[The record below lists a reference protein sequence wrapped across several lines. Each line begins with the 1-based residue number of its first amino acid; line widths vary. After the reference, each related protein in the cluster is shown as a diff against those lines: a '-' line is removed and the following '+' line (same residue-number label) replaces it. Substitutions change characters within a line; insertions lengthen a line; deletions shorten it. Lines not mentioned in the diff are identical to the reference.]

1 MRLAVLGSGS
11 GGNAIVVHSG
21 DAFLLVD
28 AGFSCGRIVREVRK
42 LGKEASTLG
51 ALLLTHEHEDHVR
64 GVAQLRKRFGVETYA
79 TAGTLSGLA
88 LGGDAPASTIR
99 SGDPFEAA
107 GFQVEAFRLPHDAR
121 EPVGFVIEDREGR
134 RLGVVHDLGSRT
146 QLAWGR
152 LRDLD
157 ALVIETNH
165 DLHRLRTGPYPWYLK
180 QRVASRHGH
189 LSNDDAALGVE
200 ELLSDRLRHV
210 VLYHLSRTNN
220 SPALAY
226 QAVAEKLDARG
237 SEAEIILTR
246 QDEATP
252 WIELGSISPLGTP
265 EGTVSPAPR
274 RPRDRSGEPERD
286 EAAGGQLAL
295 ALSYP

>member
-11 GGNAIVVHSG
+11 GGNAIVVHSDEG
-21 DAFLLVD
+21 LLLVD
-28 AGFSCGRIVREVRK
+28 AGFSCRRIVCGLRD
-42 LGKEASTLG
+42 LGEEASSLG

-64 GVAQLRKRFGVETYA
+64 GAPQLVKRFGVETCA
-79 TAGTLSGLA
+79 TAGTLSRVA
-88 LGGDAPASTIR
+88 LGESAKASTIR
-99 SGDPFEAA
+99 SGEPFEAA
-107 GFQVEAFRLPHDAR
+107 GFEVEPFRLPHDAR
-121 EPVGFVIEDREGR
+121 EPVGFVIEDRQGR
-134 RLGVVHDLGSRT
+134 RLGVVHDLGSRSR
-146 QLAWGR
+146 LAWGR

-165 DLHRLRTGPYPWYLK
+165 DLQRLRNGPYPWYLK

-189 LSNDDAALGVE
+189 LSNHDAALGVE
-200 ELLSDRLRHV
+200 ELLCDRLRHV
-210 VLYHLSRTNN
+210 VLYHLSQTNN

-226 QAVAEKLDARG
+226 QAVAERLDVCG
-237 SEAEIILTR
+237 SEAEILLTR

-252 WIELGSISPLGTP
+252 WIELHGVSPLDP
-265 EGTVSPAPR
+265 PKGTVLPAR
-274 RPRDRSGEPERD
+274 RQPDRSGEPSRD

>member
-11 GGNAIVVHSG
+11 GGNAIVVHSDDG
-21 DAFLLVD
+21 LLLVD
-28 AGFSCGRIVREVRK
+28 AGFSGRRIVQEICK
-42 LGKEASTLG
+42 LGKEVSSLG

-64 GVAQLRKRFGVETYA
+64 GARQLVKRFGVETYA
-79 TAGTLSGLA
+79 TAGTLSGVD
-88 LGGDAPASTIR
+88 LGETASPSTIR
-99 SGDPFEAA
+99 SGEPFEAA
-107 GFQVEAFRLPHDAR
+107 GFQIEAFRLPHDAR
-121 EPVGFVIEDREGR
+121 EPVGYVIEDRKGR

-146 QLAWGR
+146 RLAWGR

-165 DLHRLRTGPYPWYLK
+165 DLQKLRNGPYPWHLK

-189 LSNDDAALGVE
+189 LSNHDAALGVE
-200 ELLSDRLRHV
+200 ELLCERLRHV

-226 QAVAEKLDARG
+226 QAVAERLDACG
-237 SEAEIILTR
+237 SQAEIILTR

-252 WIELGSISPLGTP
+252 WIELRSASPLGP
-265 EGTVSPAPR
+265 SKGAVLPAPR
-274 RPRDRSGEPERD
+274 RQPDRSGEPSRD